1 MVLYVYNIDNM
12 YCHTHGYYACEHIH
26 FLFSVPCYG
35 CFRLLC
41 LYDGKSVMAVQN
53 RKNDKVYRD
62 TDSEWKGDMLMKA
75 LSEAEW
81 NIMESLWEYS
91 PKVGSQIAADMVTRT
106 GWSRS
111 TTLTMLKR
119 MSEKGLI
126 TCEDNGRMRTYIPV
140 IEREDAVKKET
151 ESFLKRVYH
160 GSISMLVSGF
170 VERQRLSQEEL
181 AELREI
187 LDKAEEKRYE

>member
-1 MVLYVYNIDNM
+1 
-12 YCHTHGYYACEHIH
+12 
-26 FLFSVPCYG
+26 
-35 CFRLLC
+35 
-41 LYDGKSVMAVQN
+41 
-53 RKNDKVYRD
+53 
-62 TDSEWKGDMLMKA
+62 MKA

-81 NIMESLWEYS
+81 NIMESLWEDS
-91 PKVGSQIAADMVTRT
+91 PKVGSQITADMAVRT

-126 TCEDNGRMRTYIPV
+126 ACENNGRMRTYIPL
-140 IEREDAVKKET
+140 IERETAVKKET

-187 LDKAEEKRYE
+187 LDKAEEERYE